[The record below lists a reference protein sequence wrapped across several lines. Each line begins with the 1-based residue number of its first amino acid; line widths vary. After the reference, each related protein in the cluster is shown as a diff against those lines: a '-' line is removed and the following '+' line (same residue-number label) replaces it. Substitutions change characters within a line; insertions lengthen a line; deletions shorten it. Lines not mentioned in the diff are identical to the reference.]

1 MKKVFTGRYFEDF
14 AVGQRLVHAIPRTL
28 HGGDIALYMALTGE
42 RPPLASS
49 TELARSLGFQREV
62 MPDLLVFH
70 IVFGKTVP
78 DISHHATANLGYA
91 DVRFLR
97 AVYPGDTLVA
107 ESEVIGLR
115 EVSSGDAGVVY
126 VRSRGTNQKGQDV
139 LTFVRWVMVPK
150 RDQGAARGTSLVP
163 QLPPVVTA
171 DRLPVPDAMNLQRF
185 NDLAWAFGHV
195 ARWVIVPKRD
205 RSAAAGVNS
214 VPPVPAV
221 VTADRIPVPDA
232 MNLQRFPDLAWAF
245 GSTARWEDYEV
256 GERIDHPD
264 AMTIE
269 EADHVQATR
278 LYHNSAQVHFDARAM
293 ADSRFGRR
301 LVYGGH
307 VISVALALAQ
317 NGLASQLRL
326 AAWNG
331 GAHVAPTFA
340 GDTLR
345 AFTEVVERAELRGRQ
360 DVGALR
366 LRLCAVKNVSAA
378 ELPAIP
384 PLLSGTKEPR
394 IVLELDY
401 WGLFPR
407 R

>member
-1 MKKVFTGRYFEDF
+1 MRKVTTGRFFEDF
-14 AVGQRLVHAIPRTL
+14 ALGQRLLHAIPRTL

-49 TELARSLGFQREV
+49 TELARSLGFVREV
-62 MPDLLVFH
+62 MPDLLLFH

-78 DISHHATANLGYA
+78 DISHNATANLGYA

-97 AVYPGDTLVA
+97 PVYPGDTVVA

-115 EVSSGDAGVVY
+115 ELSNGEAGVVY
-126 VRSRGTNQKGQDV
+126 VRSRGTNQKGQEV
-139 LTFVRWVMVPK
+139 LGFVRWVMVPK
-150 RDQGAARGTSLVP
+150 RDKAVATGANTVP
-163 QLPPVVTA
+163 QLPAVVTP
-171 DRLPVPDAMNLQRF
+171 DRLPVPD
-185 NDLAWAFGHV
+185 
-195 ARWVIVPKRD
+195 
-205 RSAAAGVNS
+205 
-214 VPPVPAV
+214 
-221 VTADRIPVPDA
+221 T

-245 GSTARWEDYEV
+245 GGEARWDDYEV
-256 GERIDHPD
+256 GERLDHPD

-278 LYHNSAQVHFDARAM
+278 LYHNSAQVHFDARGM

-301 LVYGGH
+301 IVYGGH
-307 VISVALALAQ
+307 VISVAMALSQ
-317 NGLASQLRL
+317 NGLQTALRI

-345 AFTEVVERAELRGRQ
+345 AFTEVVERAEIPGRR

-366 LRLCAVKNVSAA
+366 LRLSAVKNVSAA
-378 ELPAIP
+378 ELPSIP

-401 WGLFPR
+401 WALLPR

>member
-1 MKKVFTGRYFEDF
+1 MRKVSNGRYFEDF
-14 AVGQRLVHAIPRTL
+14 GIGQHLVHAIPRTL
-28 HGGDIALYMALTGE
+28 HGGDISMYMALTGE
-42 RPPLASS
+42 KNALSSS

-70 IVFGKTVP
+70 VVFGKSVP
-78 DISHHATANLGYA
+78 DISHNATANLGYA

-97 AVYPGDTLVA
+97 PVYPGDTLVA

-115 EVSSGDAGVVY
+115 EVSSGEAGVVY
-126 VRSRGTNQKGQDV
+126 VRTRGTNQKGQEV
-139 LTFVRWVMVPK
+139 LSFVRWVMVPK
-150 RDQGAARGTSLVP
+150 RDKDAARGINSVP
-163 QLPPVVTA
+163 QLPAVVTA
-171 DRLPVPDAMNLQRF
+171 DRLPVPE
-185 NDLAWAFGHV
+185 
-195 ARWVIVPKRD
+195 
-205 RSAAAGVNS
+205 S
-214 VPPVPAV
+214 
-221 VTADRIPVPDA
+221 

-245 GSTARWEDYEV
+245 GSTARWDDYDV
-256 GERIDHPD
+256 GERLDHPD

-269 EADHVQATR
+269 EADHTQATR
-278 LYHNSAQVHFDARAM
+278 LYHNSAQVHFDAKSM
-293 ADSRFGRR
+293 AGTKNGKR

-307 VISVALALAQ
+307 VISVAMALAQ
-317 NGLASQLRL
+317 NGLNTQLRL

-345 AFTEVVERAELRGRQ
+345 AFTQVIERAELPSRR
-360 DVGALR
+360 DIGALR
-366 LRLCAVKNVSAA
+366 LRLSAVKNVSAS
-378 ELPAIP
+378 ELANVP

-401 WGLFPR
+401 WSLFPR

>member
-1 MKKVFTGRYFEDF
+1 MTKVSTGRFFEDF
-14 AVGQRLVHAIPRTL
+14 ALGQRLLHALPRTL

-42 RPPLASS
+42 RPPLSSS
-49 TELARSLGFQREV
+49 TELARSLGFVRELV
-62 MPDLLVFH
+62 PDLLVFH
-70 IVFGKTVP
+70 IVFGKSVP
-78 DISHHATANLGYA
+78 DVSHNATANLGYA
-91 DVRFLR
+91 DVRFTR
-97 AVYPGDTLVA
+97 PVYPGDTLVA

-126 VRSRGTNQKGQDV
+126 VRTRGTNQKGQDV
-139 LTFVRWVMVPK
+139 VTF
-150 RDQGAARGTSLVP
+150 
-163 QLPPVVTA
+163 
-171 DRLPVPDAMNLQRF
+171 
-185 NDLAWAFGHV
+185 

-205 RSAAAGVNS
+205 KAAAAGVNS
-214 VPPVPAV
+214 VPQLPSV
-221 VTADRIPVPDA
+221 VTADRIPVPDT

-245 GSTARWEDYEV
+245 GSTARWDDYAA
-256 GERIDHPD
+256 GERLDHPD

-278 LYHNSAQVHFDARAM
+278 LYHNTAQVHFDARTM
-293 ADSRFGRR
+293 AESRFGRR
-301 LVYGGH
+301 VVYGGH
-307 VISVALALAQ
+307 VISVARALAH
-317 NGLASQLRL
+317 NGLATSLRI

-345 AFTEVVERAELRGRQ
+345 AFTEVVECAELPGRS

-366 LRLCAVKNVSAA
+366 LRLSAVKNASAA
-378 ELPAIP
+378 ELPAVP
-384 PLLSGTKEPR
+384 SLLSGTKDRR

-401 WGLFPR
+401 WALLPR